1 MNGERTCQHHVRL
14 LLLVDLQ
21 IRMKRGCAGGKKFPL
36 NRDTTTG
43 QVVQF
48 GALDVEA
55 VLSWPEGAMNDLHPA
70 LAVMMQCI
78 QPEVLPLNPAG
89 IFRHVVRNGRRKV
102 FDRTQVATAE
112 LVRVLP
118 GRLLAIAGPRA
129 RKSHQQSS

>member
-1 MNGERTCQHHVRL
+1 M
-14 LLLVDLQ
+14 
-21 IRMKRGCAGGKKFPL
+21 
-36 NRDTTTG
+36 
-43 QVVQF
+43 
-48 GALDVEA
+48 
-55 VLSWPEGAMNDLHPA
+55 SDLHPT

-78 QPEVLPLNPAG
+78 QPQVFSLNPSG
-89 IFRHVVRNGRRKV
+89 ILRHIVWDGRSKV